1 MNNMKKSTFLFFLLA
16 LAISTN
22 AQILKTSQDSLSYAV
37 GVLMGQNIKQQGI
50 TDVNPQVM
58 AQAIGDMLSAK
69 PGLLDPAA
77 SNSILRKFMEAKKE
91 TEKKKNVEEGQAF
104 LKENGKRPNVV
115 SLPNGLQYEVLKAG
129 EGTKPTLENKVK
141 VHYTGRLINGTVF
154 DSSVERGEPAIFGLG
169 QVIKGWTEILQLMP
183 VGSKWTVYI
192 PQELAYGERGAGGQI
207 GPYST
212 LIFDIELISI
222 EE

>member
-1 MNNMKKSTFLFFLLA
+1 MKKSTFLFFFLA
-16 LAISTN
+16 LAISAN
-22 AQILKTSQDSLSYAV
+22 AQILKTSQDSFSYAV

-69 PGLLDPAA
+69 PGLLDPAT
-77 SNSILRKFMEAKKE
+77 SNSILRNFMEAKKE
-91 TEKKKNVEEGQAF
+91 AEKKKNVEEGQAF

-115 SLPNGLQYEVLKAG
+115 SLPNGLQYEVLKTG
-129 EGTKPTLENKVK
+129 EGPKPKLENKVK

-169 QVIKGWTEILQLMP
+169 QVIKGWTEILQVMP

-192 PQELAYGERGAGGQI
+192 PQELAYGERGAGAQI

>member
-1 MNNMKKSTFLFFLLA
+1 MKRSISLLSFLVFTLS
-16 LAISTN
+16 IQ
-22 AQILKTSQDSLSYAV
+22 AQTLKNFQDSLSYAV

-50 TDVNPQVM
+50 TDVNPQLM
-58 AQAIGDMLSAK
+58 AQAIGDMLSANK
-69 PGLLDPAA
+69 GPLDPAA
-77 SNSILRKFMEAKKE
+77 SNSILRKFMESKKE
-91 TEKKKNVEEGQAF
+91 AEKKKNIEEGLSF

-115 SLPNGLQYEVLKAG
+115 SLENGLQYEIIQAG
-129 EGTKPTLENKVK
+129 EGPKPKLENKVK
-141 VHYTGRLINGTVF
+141 VHYTGRLTNGDVF
-154 DSSVERGEPAIFGLG
+154 DSSVERGEPAVFGLG

-183 VGSKWTVYI
+183 VGSKWIVYI
-192 PQELAYGERGAGGQI
+192 PQELAYGDRGAGGQI

>member
-1 MNNMKKSTFLFFLLA
+1 MKKSTFIFFFLA
-16 LAISTN
+16 LAISAN

-69 PGLLDPAA
+69 PGLLDPAT
-77 SNSILRKFMEAKKE
+77 SNSILRKFMESKKE
-91 TEKKKNVEEGQAF
+91 GEKKKNVEEGQAF
-104 LKENGKRPNVV
+104 LAENGMRPNVV

-129 EGTKPTLENKVK
+129 EGPKPKLENKVK

-154 DSSVERGEPAIFGLG
+154 DSSIERGEPAVFGLG
-169 QVIKGWTEILQLMP
+169 QVIKGWTEILQVMP

-192 PQELAYGERGAGGQI
+192 PQELAYGERGAGAQI